1 MPKSIITLTTDFGM
15 SDAYVASLKGAILSI
30 DREVSVVDIS
40 HDIPRQD
47 VAHGAFVLA
56 GISDYFPSDTV
67 HVAVID
73 PGVGTLR
80 RPLLLVTPKGRF
92 LAPDNGVLTYVL
104 RDLFLDS
111 DWKIFSDTA
120 NTPFLE
126 PKITELPPACS
137 VFELTC
143 PDFWGR
149 HISKTFH
156 GRDVFAP
163 VAAHVARG
171 LAYEDLGEPTDR
183 IVCLNV
189 PSPAVSDGCVKG
201 RIIFIDCYGNLISN
215 IREGDIPR
223 GEVEVVISNRRIKGL
238 RVNYCEDWL
247 VGVIGSRGYLEVAVS
262 KGNAATALDVE
273 IGNDVFVFSTA

>member
-15 SDAYVASLKGAILSI
+15 SDAYAASLKGAILSI

-40 HDIPRQD
+40 HDVPRQN
-47 VAHGAFVLA
+47 VPHGAFVLA
-56 GISDYFPSDTV
+56 GISDYFPPDTV

-80 RPLLLVTPKGRF
+80 RPLLLVTPKGRY

-111 DWKIFSDTA
+111 QQKIFSDVA
-120 NTPFLE
+120 NTVFLE
-126 PKITELPPACS
+126 PKITGLPPDCS

-143 PDFWGR
+143 PDYWGSQ
-149 HISKTFH
+149 ISNTFH

-171 LAYEDLGEPTDR
+171 VAYEDLGEPIDR
-183 IVCLNV
+183 VVCLNV
-189 PSPAVSDGCVKG
+189 PSPSISDGYVKG
-201 RIIFIDCYGNLISN
+201 RVIFIDCYGNLITN
-215 IREGDIPR
+215 IREGDIPS

-238 RVNYCEDWL
+238 SANYCEEWL

-262 KGNAATALDVE
+262 KGNAGTTLDVK
-273 IGNDVFVFSTA
+273 IGSDVFVVSTA